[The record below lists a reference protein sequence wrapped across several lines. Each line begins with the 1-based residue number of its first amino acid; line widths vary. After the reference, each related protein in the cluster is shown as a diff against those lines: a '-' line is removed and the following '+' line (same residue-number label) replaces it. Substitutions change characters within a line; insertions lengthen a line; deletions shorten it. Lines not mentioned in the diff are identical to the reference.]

1 MTEIWFYHLEH
12 RTLEDVLP
20 VLLERGLQR
29 GWRAVV
35 QAGGPERVAAL
46 DQALWSYS
54 DESFLPHGTAA
65 DGEPE
70 TQPVFLTDGPGNPNG
85 AAIRFCLDNV
95 AVATLLAEGSA
106 AAYERI
112 VLLFDGRDEAAVAG
126 ARAQWSAL
134 KRDGH
139 ALSYWQQGDDGRWE
153 KRG

>member
-1 MTEIWFYHLEH
+1 MTEVWFYHLEH
-12 RTLEDVLP
+12 RTLEEVLP

-46 DQALWSYS
+46 DQGLWSYS

-95 AVATLLAEGSA
+95 AVAAVLGEDG

-134 KRDGH
+134 KSGGH
-139 ALSYWQQGDDGRWE
+139 ALSYWQQGEDGRWD

>member
-1 MTEIWFYHLEH
+1 MTDIWFYHLEH
-12 RTLEDVLP
+12 RSLEEVLP
-20 VLLERGLQR
+20 ILLERGLKR

-46 DQALWSYS
+46 DQWLWSYS

-65 DGEPE
+65 DGEPA
-70 TQPVFLTDGPGNPNG
+70 TQPVFLTDGVDNPNG

-95 AVATLLAEGSA
+95 AVSAILAGPGG
-106 AAYERI
+106 AAYQRI
-112 VLLFDGRDEAAVAG
+112 ILLFDGRDDAAVAG

-134 KRDGH
+134 KGGGH
-139 ALSYWQQGDDGRWE
+139 ALSYWQQGEDGRWE